1 MVEHFCS
8 MSNRGMVRCGKRAT
22 VHVKLTL
29 RSGAVD
35 FRHYC
40 RHHGHGA
47 YELSGY
53 DLESF
58 GRPGDPVAAACK
70 ASAEEVRNG

>member
-1 MVEHFCS
+1 MYV
-8 MSNRGMVRCGKRAT
+8 NGKSRY
-22 VHVKLTL
+22 
-29 RSGAVD
+29 AV
-35 FRHYC
+35 HYC